1 MSSRSAKERYRPDSG
16 FADTPNLA
24 GAMPPA
30 SRNHLVPT
38 ACDTPASTAAASLAM
53 PAAIAAQNRRR
64 SSRPATGG
72 RPGDRNGAR
81 PDRSERRFRILIAT
95 SFVEV
100 LRRPLESA
108 RFAVVPFHP
117 LPHGE
122 FELGLVV
129 VPRPLGRQFRHD
141 RLQAVLA
148 LMLIEQHEIVEHRHH
163 RSLRDDSRL
172 FVDRHAGGAIE
183 VRDAQDAALLL

>member
-108 RFAVVPFHP
+108 QHP
-117 LPHGE
+117 
-122 FELGLVV
+122 
-129 VPRPLGRQFRHD
+129 
-141 RLQAVLA
+141 ATLA
-148 LMLIEQHEIVEHRHH
+148 CVGCDQERI
-163 RSLRDDSRL
+163 DGD
-172 FVDRHAGGAIE
+172 
-183 VRDAQDAALLL
+183 